1 MRYELTIALRYL
13 RARRRE
19 AFISI
24 TTIFTAV
31 GVMLGVAALVIMLA
45 VMAGFEASLRQRIL
59 SLTPQIEIQ
68 SYNSAINDYAAIE
81 ARTNRVPGV
90 AGSDPFVIGQGMAS
104 SARGISGV
112 VVRGVE
118 PSSASVI
125 SKLREY
131 VRQGSLDSLGEQH
144 AATPATAGE
153 QPFGGAVA
161 LGSTLAAK
169 LKIQAG
175 DSVNLVVPIV
185 AGRNAELTT
194 RAARFTVTA
203 IFESGIAFVDR
214 NLVFVGLLD
223 AQKFFGREGR
233 VDGIEVQLADLEQT
247 DRVTARLRA
256 LLGKSYRVTNWKEF
270 NQAASAGFEMLKRV
284 YALVLL
290 MLIGVAAFNLVAT
303 LIMVVMEKR
312 KDVAVLRAMG
322 ARVADV
328 RRVFV
333 FKGLFVGAVGTAA
346 GLVFGAIGC
355 WLLAHYHFI
364 HIEKKI
370 YGISTLPVEAHPLS
384 FGIVALA
391 SMLLCWIATLY
402 PARQATRQMP
412 VEVFRS

>member
-1 MRYELTIALRYL
+1 VRYELIIALRYL

-19 AFISI
+19 AFISV

-59 SLTPQIEIQ
+59 SLTPQVEIQ
-68 SYNSAINDYAAIE
+68 SYSGSISDYAAIE
-81 ARTNRVPGV
+81 ARANAVPGV
-90 AGSDPFVIGQGMAS
+90 ADSDPFVIGQGMAS

-118 PSSASVI
+118 PGSASVI
-125 SKLREY
+125 AKLRAY
-131 VRQGSLDSLGEQH
+131 VRQGSLDTLGEHQ
-144 AATPATAGE
+144 AAPPPTAGAL
-153 QPFGGAVA
+153 PFGGAVA
-161 LGSTLAAK
+161 LGSTLAEK
-169 LKIQAG
+169 LKVKAG
-175 DSVNLVVPIV
+175 DTISLVVPIV

-194 RAARFTVTA
+194 KAARFTITA

-214 NLVFVGLLD
+214 NLVFLGLVD
-223 AQKFFGREGR
+223 AQRFFGRAGR
-233 VDGIEVQLADLEQT
+233 VDGIEIQLSDLKQT
-247 DRVTARLRA
+247 DAVTSRLRA
-256 LLGKSYRVTNWKEF
+256 LLGKSYRVANWKEF
-270 NQAASAGFEMLKRV
+270 DQAAAAGFEILKRV

-322 ARVADV
+322 AKVADV

-333 FKGLFVGAVGTAA
+333 FKGLIVGGVGTAA
-346 GLVFGAIGC
+346 GLVFGALGC

-370 YGISTLPVEAHPLS
+370 YGTSTLPVKAHPLS
-384 FGIVALA
+384 FAIVALA
-391 SMLLCWIATLY
+391 SMILCWLAALY
-402 PARQATRQMP
+402 PARQAARQMP